1 MGNPLKYFGDLR
13 LSQVIKTLR
22 TLGKTGQTPYFAGL
36 AATVAGTVTSFTV
49 FTRRRAAR

>member
-1 MGNPLKYFGDLR
+1 MLKFPKFPIIEINPD
-13 LSQVIKTLR
+13 
-22 TLGKTGQTPYFAGL
+22 YFAGL